1 MSTKTKTET
10 KRIRKW
16 NFSLKVLFCFA
27 GYNIIACL
35 RVVLIRHTKAQ
46 AAQLS
51 FDCFAFIL
59 MSAEQP

>member
-1 MSTKTKTET
+1 VEFLSES
-10 KRIRKW
+10 
-16 NFSLKVLFCFA
+16 FFCFA

-59 MSAEQP
+59 MSAEQPRETGKFD